1 MVFLN
6 ASNYDY
12 HFIIKELAKVFERE
26 FNCLR
31 ENTETCNNKAKLKG
45 LIDMENKLQKPYL
58 TNYNLLTAQRLWQ
71 AQYQMSL

>member
-12 HFIIKELAKVFERE
+12 HVFIKELAKVFERE

-31 ENTETCNNKAKLKG
+31 ENTETYNNKRTLKV
-45 LIDMENKLQKPYL
+45 LVDMENKLQKPYL
-58 TNYNLLTAQRLWQ
+58 TNYNLLTAEGLWQ
-71 AQYQMSL
+71 AHYQMSL